1 MINAFRFLSLRHLT
15 SKPSRYLLT
24 ALGVACGVALY
35 LAVALINRATL
46 NSFRETVES
55 LTGKAQLTVLGPESG
70 FEEGLSEELRDV
82 EGVKSAVPMVE
93 TRAWF
98 TGGDGQQRSLAI
110 LGIDLLQE
118 SAVRSYESRGQDVID
133 DPLVFLNNPDSVVL
147 TTRFAAEHG
156 LKLDS
161 RFKLS
166 TAFGAREFV
175 VRGLLEPEGPAKAYG
190 GALAIMDIDGARYSF
205 GKEGKVDRIDI
216 VVDKGAD
223 LDAVTRRLQ
232 ERLGPAYRVERPDA
246 QAKSLGKMV
255 ESYQALLGFFSL
267 LALLVGIFLVAN
279 AVSVA
284 VAERRREIGTLRAL
298 GATRLSIVAVFLGEA
313 LALGLVGAAAGIAL
327 GRALAGGLVASV
339 ARSMSV
345 QFVTPI
351 QVSDVRLD
359 AAQAGAGIAVG
370 ALAALLAAL
379 VPAIRTV
386 QVHPLEALRPPV
398 FDDQDDAGRLSR
410 LSRLA
415 GVGMLVALLVSSR
428 LGLAGKVALFETLD
442 PLFAIGGALLAGP
455 WFVAALVR
463 GLRAGLAR
471 WSSSTGSRRSP
482 GEGAPAGE
490 STAPSVGLEGGEQ
503 VRGSLDSEAPA
514 PRLYARDGRGAA
526 ATVLRLACDNL
537 LRNPKRTGSNVMS
550 LMVGLMLVVVL
561 STMSA
566 SFKDSVSGWFARILQ
581 WDLLVSAAGN
591 LAATNVQPL
600 HEEVARELAAVEGV
614 EANAG
619 GTIFAM
625 RFSRTGYAGKQI
637 GLKAFDRPGSPV
649 EYGIFD
655 VKGRPP
661 EEATRELFDSTE
673 PAAMVSEN
681 FALHF
686 GKREGDTLELDTPSG
701 KERFRIVAQVTD
713 FASPEGVVYLTR
725 DTYKRLWKEPL
736 VTGFG
741 VRVAPGADVAKVRRE
756 LDERFG
762 KSRGFVIASS
772 GELRQDAERSLEEA
786 FAATHAI
793 ELAAL
798 LVGLLGLLNTLLVSV
813 MERFRELGML
823 RAIGMSRAQLAGMVF
838 AESAILG
845 VFGALVAALLG
856 AYVSWA
862 WLVGSLSQMIG
873 WVIAFRFPW
882 SAVGLTL
889 LAGIAVAVLAG
900 WLPSKRAAA
909 LEIREA
915 LDYE

>member
-1 MINAFRFLSLRHLT
+1 DR
-15 SKPSRYLLT
+15 
-24 ALGVACGVALY
+24 
-35 LAVALINRATL
+35 
-46 NSFRETVES
+46 
-55 LTGKAQLTVLGPESG
+55 
-70 FEEGLSEELRDV
+70 
-82 EGVKSAVPMVE
+82 
-93 TRAWF
+93 
-98 TGGDGQQRSLAI
+98 GG
-110 LGIDLLQE
+110 
-118 SAVRSYESRGQDVID
+118 
-133 DPLVFLNNPDSVVL
+133 
-147 TTRFAAEHG
+147 
-156 LKLDS
+156 
-161 RFKLS
+161 
-166 TAFGAREFV
+166 
-175 VRGLLEPEGPAKAYG
+175 
-190 GALAIMDIDGARYSF
+190 
-205 GKEGKVDRIDI
+205 
-216 VVDKGAD
+216 
-223 LDAVTRRLQ
+223 
-232 ERLGPAYRVERPDA
+232 
-246 QAKSLGKMV
+246 
-255 ESYQALLGFFSL
+255 
-267 LALLVGIFLVAN
+267 
-279 AVSVA
+279 
-284 VAERRREIGTLRAL
+284 
-298 GATRLSIVAVFLGEA
+298 
-313 LALGLVGAAAGIAL
+313 
-327 GRALAGGLVASV
+327 
-339 ARSMSV
+339 
-345 QFVTPI
+345 
-351 QVSDVRLD
+351 
-359 AAQAGAGIAVG
+359 
-370 ALAALLAAL
+370 
-379 VPAIRTV
+379 
-386 QVHPLEALRPPV
+386 
-398 FDDQDDAGRLSR
+398 
-410 LSRLA
+410 
-415 GVGMLVALLVSSR
+415 
-428 LGLAGKVALFETLD
+428 
-442 PLFAIGGALLAGP
+442 
-455 WFVAALVR
+455 
-463 GLRAGLAR
+463 
-471 WSSSTGSRRSP
+471 
-482 GEGAPAGE
+482 
-490 STAPSVGLEGGEQ
+490 TAPSVELEGGEQ
-503 VRGSLDSEAPA
+503 GRGSLDSEAPA